1 MKAIVAENYG
11 PPESL
16 QLKEVEKPT
25 PKENEVLVKI
35 HAASLNAHDFE
46 VLGGAWTAR
55 MGRLL
60 TSEHNI
66 LGSDVAGRVE
76 AVGENI
82 EQFQPGDEIVGDLL
96 YSGLGAFAE
105 FVCAPEKTFTLK
117 PASMTFE
124 EASTYPQAAIIALQ
138 ALRDKRPIKPGD
150 KILIN
155 GAGGGMGTFGIQ
167 LAKNWGAEVTG
178 VDSAMKLDMMR
189 SIGADH
195 VIDYMEEDF
204 TKSGQRYDVII
215 DTVAQ
220 RSIFKYRRTLSP
232 NGLYVM
238 LGGSRG
244 AMFQAAILGPLISRT
259 GNKHLGINWWSKPY
273 NKEDMDFLE
282 ELFEAGKVVP
292 VIDKRCPLSEVP
304 EALQYLKEGRVL
316 GKVVITME

>member
-1 MKAIVAENYG
+1 MKAIVAPKYG
-11 PPESL
+11 GPEVL
-16 QLKEVEKPT
+16 QYKEVDKPSPT
-25 PKENEVLVKI
+25 EGEVLVKI
-35 HAASLNAHDFE
+35 HASSLNAHDFE
-46 VLGGAWTAR
+46 ILRGALTAR

-60 TSEHNI
+60 ATKNRV

-76 AVGENI
+76 AVGENV
-82 EQFQPGDEIVGDLL
+82 EQLQPGDEIVGDLL

-105 FVCAPEKTFTLK
+105 YVCAPEKAFTLK

-124 EASTYPQAAIIALQ
+124 EAATYPQAAIIALQ
-138 ALRDKRPIKPGD
+138 ALRDKRPIQPGQ
-150 KILIN
+150 KVLIN

-167 LAKNWGAEVTG
+167 LAKYWGAEVTG

-189 SIGADH
+189 SIGADY
-195 VIDYMEEDF
+195 VIDYAQEDF
-204 TKSGQRYDVII
+204 TRSRKRYDVIV

-220 RSIFKYRRTLSP
+220 RSIFKYKRTLSP
-232 NGLYVM
+232 NGLFVI

-244 AMFQAAILGPLISRT
+244 PLLQAALLGPLISRF

-292 VIDKRCPLSEVP
+292 VIDRQVQLSEVS
-304 EALQYLKEGRVL
+304 EALKDLEDGHVL
-316 GKVVITME
+316 GKIVVTME

>member
-1 MKAIVAENYG
+1 MKAIVAPKYG
-11 PPESL
+11 GPEVL
-16 QLKEVEKPT
+16 QYKEVDKPSPT
-25 PKENEVLVKI
+25 EGEVLVKI
-35 HAASLNAHDFE
+35 HASSLNAHDFE
-46 VLGGAWTAR
+46 ILRGALTAR

-60 TSEHNI
+60 ATKNRV

-76 AVGENI
+76 AVGENV
-82 EQFQPGDEIVGDLL
+82 EQLQPGDEIVGDLL

-105 FVCAPEKTFTLK
+105 YVCAPEKAFTLK

-124 EASTYPQAAIIALQ
+124 EAATYPQAAIIALQ
-138 ALRDKRPIKPGD
+138 ALRDKRPIQPGQ
-150 KILIN
+150 KVLIN

-167 LAKNWGAEVTG
+167 LAKYWGAEVTG

-189 SIGADH
+189 SIGADY
-195 VIDYMEEDF
+195 VIDYAQEDF
-204 TKSGQRYDVII
+204 TKSGKRYDVIV

-220 RSIFKYRRTLSP
+220 RSIFKYKRTLSP
-232 NGLYVM
+232 NGLFVI

-244 AMFQAAILGPLISRT
+244 PLLQAALLGPLISRF

-292 VIDKRCPLSEVP
+292 VIDRQVQLSEVS
-304 EALQYLKEGRVL
+304 EALKDLEDGHVL
-316 GKVVITME
+316 GKIVVTME